1 MYPTVL
7 LGLHGTGLEESGFPV
22 QKTDYSR
29 ANQNKTQAGQNM
41 RIVYHLGAH
50 FTDDERLLRCLLK
63 NRDLLAQHDIVV
75 PGPKRYRTLLRETA
89 TQLKGQ
95 AASIDDQA
103 LILEQIMEEDRASR
117 LILSW
122 DSFLSL
128 PNYVLNDRLYPAA
141 GERVRAFCQIFP
153 EIEAE
158 FHLAIRNPASFL
170 PQLYDRL
177 KPESYAAFLNGV
189 DPFDIYWSEVIE
201 RILEAN
207 PGVPL
212 TIWCDED
219 TPLIWP
225 EVLRAVAGLPEEA
238 VIDGED
244 DLLTSLMSGEGMTRL
259 TAYLASHPPH
269 SVMQRRKI
277 VSAFLDKFALPERVD
292 QDIIMP
298 GWTADMVAE
307 MTTLYEEDVARIAQ
321 MGEIT
326 FLAP

>member
-1 MYPTVL
+1 
-7 LGLHGTGLEESGFPV
+7 
-22 QKTDYSR
+22 
-29 ANQNKTQAGQNM
+29 M

-63 NRDLLAQHDIVV
+63 NRDVLVQHDIVV

-89 TQLKGQ
+89 TKLKGQ
-95 AASIDDQA
+95 AASVDDQA

-117 LILSW
+117 LVLSW

-128 PNYVLNDRLYPAA
+128 PNYVLKDKLYPAA

-177 KPESYAAFLNGV
+177 KPDSYGAFLNGV
-189 DPFDIYWSEVIE
+189 DAFDIYWSEVIE
-201 RILEAN
+201 RILDAN
-207 PGVPL
+207 PDVPL

-225 EVLRAVAGLPEEA
+225 EVLRAVAGLPADVKLE
-238 VIDGED
+238 GED
-244 DLLTSLMSGEGMTRL
+244 DLLASLMSGEGMTRL
-259 TAYLASHPPH
+259 AAYLQSHPPQT
-269 SVMQRRKI
+269 VMQRRKI

-292 QDIIMP
+292 QDFTMP
-298 GWTADMVAE
+298 GWTEDMVAE
-307 MTTLYEEDVARIAQ
+307 MTALYEEDVARIAA
-321 MGEIT
+321 MPEIT